1 MGPIDANKLW
11 QNFMDTV
18 QNHYMDFGR
27 VPRAQYWFFILVCV
41 GVDIVA
47 AILDAVVRTGL
58 LGAVVGLAL
67 LLPMGGMTA
76 RRMQDTGRS
85 GQMVWIWI
93 IATAIFQ
100 VFALQGSSLGGLLG
114 GLCRSSVSLFGLAGL
129 ISLLGLGPARDRYR
143 ASSTSAPSLNSR
155 LTPSMAP
162 PPAWT
167 LRPLHAVSGPGSGI
181 FWGPCPRGPVS

>member
-18 QNHYMDFGR
+18 QNHYMDFAGR

-100 VFALQGSSLGGLLG
+100 VFALLTSLGGLLG
-114 GLCRSSVSLFGLAGL
+114 GLAIVGLLFGLAGL
-129 ISLLGLGPARDRYR
+129 ISLLGLVLLVIVIALIYFCAQPGTAGDNAYG
-143 ASSTSAPSLNSR
+143 AV
-155 LTPSMAP
+155 

-167 LRPLHAVSGPGSGI
+167 PGPGT
-181 FWGPCPRGPVS
+181 P